1 MCIKDKQYS
10 YNEFPFIFTERG
22 RKNVQKQNIQL
33 SQSLNLTCLAESKEN
48 EQHSG
53 FMLFISGISL
63 EF

>member
-1 MCIKDKQYS
+1 M
-10 YNEFPFIFTERG
+10 
-22 RKNVQKQNIQL
+22 QKQNIQL
-33 SQSLNLTCLAESKEN
+33 SQSLNFTSLDESKEN